1 MIPWY
6 KRLDTPTLLAWACLV
21 GFGLAAIWSSTHGP
35 AREFLLDSVK
45 NNANKQAMWAGI
57 SAGVMLVI
65 FLLPARFIM
74 RLAPLA
80 YVVCL
85 GLLVAALAFGR
96 EINGAKSW
104 LQIGGF
110 SLQVA
115 ELAKVGTVLAATA
128 FLSRRGVRSVEIGMN
143 AGYLVAIA
151 GLAVLILIPC
161 GLVVMQND
169 TGTGLVFLAMGYFLL
184 FWSGLVPL
192 WVVGLGASVAVAG
205 YLAIVNPFYLALFI
219 LLVTI
224 GYSLWTRSKL
234 ATGLAFAATA
244 GVGIAARFL
253 LFSVLQPHQIG
264 RIVAFT
270 DPEAYADTAGYHVIQ
285 SKAAIGSGGFFGK
298 GFTNGTQTQLA
309 YIPEQSTD
317 FVFTIIGEE
326 LGFIRGTLPILLIFA
341 FLLIRLTSLGTSAGS
356 AAPRLFAAGVTG
368 IFLTHLLVN
377 VGMTIGLMPVIG
389 IPLPFVSYGGSALL
403 ANSTMLAIALALHA
417 RHDEF
422 AVYRAE

>member
-6 KRLDTPTLLAWACLV
+6 KRLDTPSLLAWACLV
-21 GFGLAAIWSSTHGP
+21 GFGIAAIWSSTHGP

-45 NNANKQAMWAGI
+45 DNANKQAMWAVVSLVAMGI
-57 SAGVMLVI
+57 I
-65 FLLPARFIM
+65 FSFKARLLL
-74 RLAPLA
+74 RLAPVA
-80 YVVCL
+80 YVACL
-85 GLLVAALAFGR
+85 GLLVAALVFGR

-104 LQIGGF
+104 LQIGPA

-128 FLSRRGVRSVEIGMN
+128 FLSSRGVRSVQIGWN
-143 AGYLVAIA
+143 AGYLVALG
-151 GLAVLILIPC
+151 GLSLLVLVPC

-184 FWSGLVPL
+184 YWSGLVPL
-192 WVVGLGASVAVAG
+192 WVVGLGAAAGIAG
-205 YLAIVNPFYLALFI
+205 YLAIINPLYLAIFV
-219 LLVTI
+219 LLATI

-234 ATGLAFAATA
+234 ATGLIFATTA
-244 GVGIAARFL
+244 GIGVAARFF

-270 DPEAYADTAGYHVIQ
+270 DPEQYADTAGYHVIQ

-298 GFTNGTQTQLA
+298 GFMEGTQTQLA

-326 LGFIRGTLPILLIFA
+326 LGFIRGTLPVLLLFA
-341 FLLIRLTSLGTSAGS
+341 FLLIRLSSLGVSAGS
-356 AAPRLFAAGVTG
+356 AAPKLFAAGVTG

-403 ANSTMLAIALALHA
+403 ANSTMLALALAFHA
-417 RHDEF
+417 RQEEF
-422 AVYRAE
+422 AVYRTQ